1 MVVRLRQPNLKMSST
16 LSAADWES
24 MYAPYD
30 QPTYQS
36 VLEVLKPEDV
46 VLDIG
51 AGDLRFA
58 RQAAWLVEKVYAVE
72 SNAQVL
78 YQAQASLEP
87 LPDHLIP
94 VCTDA
99 QALDF
104 PTDIT
109 VGVLLMRH
117 CTHLRLYS
125 EKLRM
130 AGARRLITNV
140 RWRMSVEEVNLWAER
155 TSFHETE
162 MGWYACLCGA
172 TGFKVGP
179 AEQWSFEMDEL
190 IHEVADCPQCK
201 QF

>member
-78 YQAQASLEP
+78 YQAQASLER

-109 VGVLLMRH
+109 VGVLLM
-117 CTHLRLYS
+117 
-125 EKLRM
+125 
-130 AGARRLITNV
+130 
-140 RWRMSVEEVNLWAER
+140 
-155 TSFHETE
+155 
-162 MGWYACLCGA
+162 
-172 TGFKVGP
+172 
-179 AEQWSFEMDEL
+179 
-190 IHEVADCPQCK
+190 
-201 QF
+201 